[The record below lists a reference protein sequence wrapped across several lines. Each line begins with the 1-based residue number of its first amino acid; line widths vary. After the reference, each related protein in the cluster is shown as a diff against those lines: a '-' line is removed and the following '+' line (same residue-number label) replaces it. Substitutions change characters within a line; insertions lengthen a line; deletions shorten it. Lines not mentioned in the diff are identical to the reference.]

1 MAKKQPKPKKFMKA
15 QPSPAATT
23 TALVLPAED
32 ITKHHRFD
40 YSVNHQKIE
49 DFLYDYLQKQKR
61 MPTQGE
67 IAEGTGISREA
78 VNRHMKE
85 FKFSNFKPQYKPLTG
100 KVMLGLLSACMAGSA
115 FAIRLWF
122 QLVEGV
128 EVGRPSD
135 DGDPEMNEK
144 AEIIKTLLRMTP
156 EQRAQRLLQLRARH
170 GITIPGS

>member
-1 MAKKQPKPKKFMKA
+1 MAKKQPKKA
-15 QPSPAATT
+15 TKGQSSTPPPATT
-23 TALVLPAED
+23 TAIVLPPED
-32 ITKHHRFD
+32 LTKHHRFD
-40 YSVNHQKIE
+40 YSVNHQRIE
-49 DFLYDYLQKQKR
+49 DFLYDYLQKYKR

-67 IAEGTGISREA
+67 IADGTGISREA

-128 EVGRPSD
+128 EVGRPAD